1 MRREP
6 VIIYPSKG
14 KLLFL
19 VVAALAMVIIQI
31 LFLVYA
37 DELAMS
43 ETARRRPI
51 GALLVRY
58 VPYIGIPF
66 FGACAIY
73 GIYRLIKVKPSVI
86 VNDEGIYDNSS
97 AVSIGL
103 IRWDE
108 IENLII
114 HRIGLQKFVGII
126 PRDYETVKRRLPAW
140 KRALMVGNKS
150 MSAAPF
156 NIPQNI
162 LPIPCEDL
170 LAQIT
175 SYRQQMLMENGGR
188 TAMQ

>member
-6 VIIYPSKG
+6 IVIYPSKG
-14 KLLFL
+14 KLVFL
-19 VVAALAMVIIQI
+19 VLAAIAMVVIQI
-31 LFLVYA
+31 LFIVYA
-37 DELAMS
+37 EQLAMS

-51 GALLVRY
+51 GALLVQY

-73 GIYRLIKVKPSVI
+73 GIYRLIKIKPSVV

-97 AVSIGL
+97 AVSAGL

-108 IENLII
+108 ISNLII
-114 HRIGLQKFVGII
+114 NRIALQKFVGII
-126 PRDYETVKRRLPAW
+126 PRDTDAIMKRLPAW

-150 MSAAPF
+150 MSDAPF